1 MIVVD
6 LSVDGHLN
14 GVDAS
19 HVLPN
24 VVVDQTLDVQLDN
37 VHFDHLVIDGNLEI
51 KSDMVN
57 DIDIMALNASAI
69 RLDADQ
75 LIEGSIVFKQVCLGL
90 QRKKTFYFTIPLI
103 SV

>member
-1 MIVVD
+1 MVVVD
-6 LSVDGHLN
+6 LSVEGHLN

-24 VVVDQTLDVQLDN
+24 VVVDKTLDVQLDN
-37 VHFDHLVIDGNLEI
+37 VHFDHLIIDGNLEI
-51 KSDMVN
+51 KSGMVN

-69 RLDADQ
+69 RLDAEQ
-75 LIEGSIVFKQVCLGL
+75 LIEGSIVFKQVCFTTH
-90 QRKKTFYFTIPLI
+90 QQKFVFTIPLV